1 MVTVEQYREASAAFH
16 RRLWRVTNGLLAF
29 YFAIAVAFAALV
41 GSYGDAFAEAWV
53 RWTVG
58 RGIQF
63 GLAPPITSLVGLL
76 LILLLTIPAV
86 GLMRFSDRRARRD
99 RRLFCP
105 YCDAQLGSMA
115 AVTGNCQGCGKRVLE
130 LAQEGAATAAASPGS
145 ALPRVTAEEFNAA
158 LRSSLKRLGV
168 ALAVA
173 IFAMFAYMGVLA
185 VCREPL
191 LDWLARQVGEARAR
205 DALVLFV
212 LPVLGLFFGPIIVAA
227 IWDSRRRAACLNC
240 PQCQAGL
247 DGSRWPAVV
256 ATRRCPCCQ
265 TPVLRDPE
273 ADAASGDAPAIP
285 TLTLDA
291 LKAAG
296 AAYRRRLMFC

>member
-130 LAQEGAATAAASPGS
+130 LAQEGA
-145 ALPRVTAEEFNAA
+145 
-158 LRSSLKRLGV
+158 